1 MTTGKRRRARKSA
14 EPAKTMADYAMSF
27 ERLGLWMSERA
38 KSTTLRHPQA
48 TSLSMLDGAIAAV
61 VAGPVSMMPE
71 EWVCPLL
78 GVDPDDF
85 NHDTETFSAIA
96 ATLMRHNA
104 ISNTLSTKPE
114 SFEPLFVRSLGRRG
128 RRAALVHGLLRS
140 HKTAAARLVPIDRAR
155 ARSNTDCCCRYCS
168 TASTPPVAQF
178 STPSDAVSPIRPSP
192 ETLGATFQPSSKLC
206 ASSGCRP
213 GSPQARNFPQTHAEQ
228 GYPRAAY
235 GRAQRTIPEGMQQ
248 QHRSDCYGRCPAVC

>member
-1 MTTGKRRRARKSA
+1 MTTAKRRRARKSA

-104 ISNTLSTKPE
+104 ISNTLPPKPRN
-114 SFEPLFVRSLGRRG
+114 FEPLF
-128 RRAALVHGLLRS
+128 LRS
-140 HKTAAARLVPIDRAR
+140 SNGEVDVRPWCMGFYAVMKPRLLIWSRLMSPNVIEHRLLLPILANCVD
-155 ARSNTDCCCRYCS
+155 TDGG
-168 TASTPPVAQF
+168 PV
-178 STPSDAVSPIRPSP
+178 
-192 ETLGATFQPSSKLC
+192 LGAPRYGLVNPPFAQDEWRDIPAVVEALRQYWMPTRF
-206 ASSGCRP
+206 AP
-213 GSPQARNFPQTHAEQ
+213 GS
-228 GYPRAAY
+228 
-235 GRAQRTIPEGMQQ
+235 
-248 QHRSDCYGRCPAVC
+248 

>member
-1 MTTGKRRRARKSA
+1 MTTGKRRRAGKSA
-14 EPAKTMADYAMSF
+14 EPAKTMADYAMPF

-114 SFEPLFVRSLGRRG
+114 SFEPLFVGASDGEVDARPWCMGFYAVVKLRLRDWSGMLAPGVVEQGLMLPILFHCTDAAGLPVLPPSLRG
-128 RRAALVHGLLRS
+128 DNTPAFA
-140 HKTAAARLVPIDRAR
+140 KTAWRDIPLMVEAMRQFWMPSRFKR
-155 ARSNTDCCCRYCS
+155 RS
-168 TASTPPVAQF
+168 
-178 STPSDAVSPIRPSP
+178 
-192 ETLGATFQPSSKLC
+192 
-206 ASSGCRP
+206 
-213 GSPQARNFPQTHAEQ
+213 
-228 GYPRAAY
+228 
-235 GRAQRTIPEGMQQ
+235 
-248 QHRSDCYGRCPAVC
+248 

>member
-1 MTTGKRRRARKSA
+1 MTTAKRRRARKSA

-114 SFEPLFVRSLGRRG
+114 SFEPLFVGASDGEVDARPWCMGFYAVIKLRLLAWSRLFSTST
-128 RRAALVHGLLRS
+128 LEHGLLLPILF
-140 HKTAAARLVPIDRAR
+140 HCVDTAGRPVLDAQRRGLA
-155 ARSNTDCCCRYCS
+155 N
-168 TASTPPVAQF
+168 PPF
-178 STPSDAVSPIRPSP
+178 
-192 ETLGATFQPSSKLC
+192 
-206 ASSGCRP
+206 
-213 GSPQARNFPQTHAEQ
+213 ARNAW
-228 GYPRAAY
+228 RN
-235 GRAQRTIPEGMQQ
+235 IPTVVEALRQFWMPTRFAPG
-248 QHRSDCYGRCPAVC
+248 A